1 MKKFFTIIIIFS
13 LSFYFLVE
21 FIGDRLIKNIIEKN
35 ISSSLSRDVSI
46 EKLNI
51 DYLSGK
57 AEARDIRVLN
67 KKFDGYLIRVNE
79 VKVSLDTFSIFS
91 NNILIQDVLLNDISV
106 NYYFNF
112 SQQTI
117 NDNVRSS
124 KRSSIQNIESQS
136 SKYFNIKNLDAKNI
150 SFCIVSRVKY

>member
-57 AEARDIRVLN
+57 AEASDIRVLN
-67 KKFDGYLIRVNE
+67 K
-79 VKVSLDTFSIFS
+79 
-91 NNILIQDVLLNDISV
+91 
-106 NYYFNF
+106 
-112 SQQTI
+112 
-117 NDNVRSS
+117 
-124 KRSSIQNIESQS
+124 
-136 SKYFNIKNLDAKNI
+136 NLMVI
-150 SFCIVSRVKY
+150 

>member
-67 KKFDGYLIRVNE
+67 KKFDGYLMKINE

-91 NNILIQDVLLNDISV
+91 NNDGWHPTS
-106 NYYFNF
+106 
-112 SQQTI
+112 T
-117 NDNVRSS
+117 RT
-124 KRSSIQNIESQS
+124 
-136 SKYFNIKNLDAKNI
+136 
-150 SFCIVSRVKY
+150 

>member
-57 AEARDIRVLN
+57 AEARDVRVLN
-67 KKFDGYLIRVNE
+67 KKFDGYLMKVNE
-79 VKVSLDTFSIFS
+79 VKVSLDAFSIFS
-91 NNILIQDVLLNDISV
+91 NNILIQDVL
-106 NYYFNF
+106 
-112 SQQTI
+112 
-117 NDNVRSS
+117 
-124 KRSSIQNIESQS
+124 
-136 SKYFNIKNLDAKNI
+136 
-150 SFCIVSRVKY
+150 

>member
-35 ISSSLSRDVSI
+35 ISSSLSRDISI

-57 AEARDIRVLN
+57 AEASDIRVLN
-67 KKFDGYLIRVNE
+67 KKFDGYLIKVN
-79 VKVSLDTFSIFS
+79 
-91 NNILIQDVLLNDISV
+91 
-106 NYYFNF
+106 
-112 SQQTI
+112 
-117 NDNVRSS
+117 
-124 KRSSIQNIESQS
+124 
-136 SKYFNIKNLDAKNI
+136 
-150 SFCIVSRVKY
+150 

>member
-91 NNILIQDVLLNDISV
+91 NNILIQDVLLNDINV

-117 NDNVRSS
+117 NDNVRSLQKDLQS
-124 KRSSIQNIESQS
+124 KTLESQS

-150 SFCIVSRVKY
+150 